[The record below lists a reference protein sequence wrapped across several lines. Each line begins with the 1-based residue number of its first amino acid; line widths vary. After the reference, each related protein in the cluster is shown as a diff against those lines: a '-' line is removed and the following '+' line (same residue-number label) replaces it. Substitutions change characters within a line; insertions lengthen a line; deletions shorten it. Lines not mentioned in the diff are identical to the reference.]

1 MKSIL
6 LFGLVIVSLSGSV
19 YAQDN
24 RIDSLERLF
33 DHANSKSRKVD
44 LAIELGFASKES
56 GDMIAYALLA
66 EELATGVS
74 KVQWVEL
81 WSKSAELHAK
91 AIRYEEAA
99 TRMLKVVDYYRSTG
113 NQVELVAALRTAGG
127 YQKDAVKF
135 DEALVLFSEAEQV
148 YKKLNDIEGQIDC
161 INARGIIHKD
171 LHNYSQALPLY
182 YQAYELARK
191 KDLPL
196 KFAATCVNIGVVLK
210 NEENFKEALNYY
222 RKAEVIYIDE
232 GNYDGLANIYN
243 NIGNIYR
250 QQKKFSRSLEY
261 FELALVNRKK
271 SGNLDRLSYTY
282 NNIGIV
288 YTEQKKYKLA
298 LEMFSKAEDE
308 KIAFKDY
315 GTLASTYLNISEVY
329 LATNDELKYYYYADL
344 AEKLARRYALDEIV
358 RDIRVNHGRFE
369 AQNGN
374 FKKAYSHLSS
384 VFQEMDTLDEKS
396 QRILTSVLQAH
407 FREKQSQN
415 EISELSIANGTLSDE
430 KLELEQQQRV
440 SRTLIWLLLGV
451 LLVLF
456 LISFLL
462 LRNRRF
468 LKEQKRLLEETN
480 EQLRQ
485 TTLGKEEKETLLKE
499 IHHRVKNNLQIIK
512 SLIRL
517 QKAGLDDERM
527 IDILQEFE
535 QRVSAM
541 ALVHESLYKSND
553 LTSVNVSSYYE
564 NLIKDLI
571 TAYKVR
577 QNIQSNISVNIGDLG
592 LDTLV
597 PLGLLTNEIISNSL
611 KHAFKDDENGI
622 ITVDLKKIE
631 GNRFE
636 LLIGDNGR
644 GFNFEDQRAQESTL
658 GTELIVAL
666 IEQLDGMYEFIN
678 ENGAFY
684 KITFEPQEKSTR

>member
-6 LFGLVIVSLSGSV
+6 LFTLVFISLAGIAS
-19 YAQDN
+19 AQDGK
-24 RIDSLERLF
+24 IDSLERLF
-33 DHANSKSRKVD
+33 DQAGTKSRKVD
-44 LAIELGFASKES
+44 LALELGFASKA
-56 GDMIAYALLA
+56 GADAIAYALLA
-66 EELATGVS
+66 EEMATGIS
-74 KVQWVEL
+74 KPQMAEL
-81 WSKSAELHAK
+81 WSKSAQLHSK
-91 AIRYEEAA
+91 AGQFEAA
-99 TRMLKVVDYYRSTG
+99 TIRVLKVVDYYKSTG
-113 NQVELVAALRTAGG
+113 NQAELALALREAAS
-127 YQKDAVKF
+127 YQMDAVNF

-148 YKKLNDIEGQIDC
+148 YKKLNNIEGQIDC

-182 YQAYELARK
+182 YQAYNLARK
-191 KDLPL
+191 KNLPL

-222 RKAEVIYIDE
+222 RKAEVIYVDE
-232 GNYDGLANIYN
+232 SNYDGLANIYN

-250 QQKKFSRSLEY
+250 LQKKFSKALDY

-298 LEMFSKAEDE
+298 LEIFSKAEDE
-308 KIAFKDY
+308 KIEWKDY
-315 GTLASTYLNISEVY
+315 ASLASTYANISEVY

-344 AEKLARRYALDEIV
+344 AEKLARKYALDEII
-358 RDIRVNHGRFE
+358 RDIRVNHGQFE

-374 FKKAYSHLSS
+374 YKKAYVHLSS

-415 EISELSIANGTLSDE
+415 EISELSIANGTLFDE
-430 KLELEQQQRV
+430 KLDLEQQQRV

-451 LLVLF
+451 LLILF
-456 LISFLL
+456 IIFCLL
-462 LRNRRF
+462 LRSRRF

-480 EQLRQ
+480 EQLRR

-517 QKAGLDDERM
+517 QKAGLEDERM

-564 NLIKDLI
+564 NLIQDLI

-577 QNIQSNISVNIGDLG
+577 QNIQSKISVNIGDLG

-611 KHAFKDDENGI
+611 KHAFKEDENGI

-666 IEQLDGMYEFIN
+666 IEQLDGKYEFIN

-684 KITFEPQEKSTR
+684 KITFEPQEKSAR

>member
-1 MKSIL
+1 M
-6 LFGLVIVSLSGSV
+6 
-19 YAQDN
+19 
-24 RIDSLERLF
+24 DSLERLF
-33 DHANSKSRKVD
+33 DQASSNSRKVE
-44 LAIELGFASKES
+44 LALELGFASKHG
-56 GDMIAYALLA
+56 GDAIAYALLA
-66 EELATGVS
+66 EEIATGIS
-74 KVQWVEL
+74 KPQMVHL
-81 WSKSAELHAK
+81 WSESAELHAK
-91 AIRYEEAA
+91 ASRYEAA
-99 TRMLKVVDYYRSTG
+99 ALRMLKVVDYYRLNG
-113 NQVELVAALRTAGG
+113 NQSELALALRTAAG
-127 YQKDAVKF
+127 YQKDAVNL
-135 DEALVLFSEAEQV
+135 DEALVLYTEAEQV
-148 YKKLNDIEGQIDC
+148 YKKLNNTEGVIDC
-161 INARGIIHKD
+161 INTRGIIHKD

-182 YQAYELARK
+182 HQAYDLARK

-196 KFAATCVNIGVVLK
+196 KLAATCVNIGVVLK
-210 NEENFKEALNYY
+210 NEEHFDEALNYY
-222 RKAEVIYIDE
+222 RKAEEIYIDQSDF
-232 GNYDGLANIYN
+232 NGLANIYN

-250 QQKKFSRSLEY
+250 LQKKLSKSLDY
-261 FELALVNRKK
+261 FELALINRRK
-271 SGNLDRLSYTY
+271 SGNLMRLSYTY

-298 LEMFSKAEDE
+298 LEMFSRAEDE
-308 KIAFKDY
+308 KIELKDY
-315 GTLASTYLNISEVY
+315 ATLASTYLNISEVY

-369 AQNGN
+369 ANNGN
-374 FKKAYSHLSS
+374 YKRAYGHLSH

-430 KLELEQQQRV
+430 KLSLEQQQRV

-451 LLVLF
+451 LLI
-456 LISFLL
+456 LILTSFLL

-480 EQLRQ
+480 EQLRR

-517 QKAGLDDERM
+517 QKAGLEDARL

-577 QNIQSNISVNIGDLG
+577 QNIQSKISVNIGDLG

-611 KHAFKDDENGI
+611 KHAFKDGENGI

-636 LLIGDNGR
+636 LLIGDNGK

-666 IEQLDGMYEFIN
+666 IEQLDGKYEFIN
-678 ENGAFY
+678 DNGAFY
-684 KITFEPQEKSTR
+684 KITFEPQEKTTR